1 MNNQVIDNIAI
12 VGGRGQMG
20 RMLDKRF
27 AEAGVQVLCLDQ
39 PMPGDLEALLS
50 PVRLVILAVPISVF
64 SQVVDVV
71 APRMRAGTILADICS
86 VKVSPLMDMER
97 AYPGPVMGTHPL
109 FGPDPGPGDRMR
121 VALCPGNNMDSLQIN
136 MVEELFSQA
145 GMKTFVT
152 TAQEHDEAMACI
164 QSLNFVTTVSYFASL
179 PRDINLE
186 KFATPS
192 FMRRVNSARKM
203 INEDADLF
211 ASLAEDNPYTGQMI
225 RRFKSFLNLSA
236 AGELEL
242 LQDKALWWWR
252 NEQNRGDSTS

>member
-27 AEAGVQVLCLDQ
+27 ADAGIKVLCLDQ
-39 PMPGDLEALLS
+39 PLPGDLKDLLL
-50 PVRLVILAVPISVF
+50 PVQLVVLAVPISVF
-64 SQVVDVV
+64 SRVVDAV
-71 APRMRAGTILADICS
+71 APSMRTGTILADICS
-86 VKVSPLMDMER
+86 VKVSPLTAMEK
-97 AYPGPVMGTHPL
+97 ACHGPVMGTHPL
-109 FGPDPGPGDRMR
+109 FGPNPGPGDRMK
-121 VALCPGNNMDSLQIN
+121 VALCPGNKMDSLQVK
-136 MVEELFSQA
+136 MVEELFSRA
-145 GMKTFVT
+145 GMQTFVT

-252 NEQNRGDSTS
+252 NEQNKGG

>member
-1 MNNQVIDNIAI
+1 MNNQVINNIAI

-20 RMLDKRF
+20 RMLEKRF
-27 AEAGVQVLCLDQ
+27 ADAGVKVLCLDQ
-39 PMPGDLEALLS
+39 PMPGDLEALFS
-50 PVRLVILAVPISVF
+50 PVQLVILAVPISVF

-71 APRMRAGTILADICS
+71 APRMSAGTILADICS
-86 VKVSPLMDMER
+86 VKVSPLMAMEK
-97 AYPGPVMGTHPL
+97 AYHGPIMGTHPL
-109 FGPDPGPGDRMR
+109 FGPDPAPADQLR
-121 VALCPGNNMDSLQIN
+121 VALCPGSSTDLLRIN
-136 MVEELFSQA
+136 MVEELFSRA

-152 TAQEHDEAMACI
+152 TEQEHDQAMACI

-252 NEQNRGDSTS
+252 NEQNKGG